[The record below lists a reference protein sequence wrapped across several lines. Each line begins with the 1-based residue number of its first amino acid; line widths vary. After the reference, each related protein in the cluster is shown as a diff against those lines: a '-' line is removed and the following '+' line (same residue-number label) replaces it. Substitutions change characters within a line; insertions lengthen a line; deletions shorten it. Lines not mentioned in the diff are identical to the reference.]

1 MGDKV
6 YFQGDAGIEMWY
18 VRFTKSPDCPWHEAL
33 AADNEQFPPY
43 IYNDYNGMAPITAG
57 GYHGRV
63 LVWGGADIL
72 MITRINGIETKFRE
86 VYHNYGSLR
95 CAGYEALLDDARIAE
110 MVKK

>member
-1 MGDKV
+1 MSDDK
-6 YFQGDAGIEMWY
+6 AGIQMWG

-33 AADNEQFPPY
+33 AEDNPQFPPY
-43 IYNDYNGMAPITAG
+43 IYNDYNGMAPITAS

-63 LVWGGADIL
+63 LVLGGSDIL

-86 VYHNYGSLR
+86 VYQYYGSEK
-95 CAGYEALLDDARIAE
+95 CAGYRAVLDEARIAE

>member
-18 VRFTKSPDCPWHEAL
+18 VRFTKSPYWPWYEAL

-43 IYNDYNGMAPITAG
+43 IYNDYNKEAPIITSS
-57 GYHGRV
+57 HNERV

-72 MITRINGIETKFRE
+72 MITRINGIWTKFRE

-95 CAGYEALLDDARIAE
+95 CAGYEAVLDDARIAE